1 MRSRTA
7 ALAIGALALGLGSMT
22 AVHAQERRPPPDLR
36 MLLTQPNPRVA
47 PDSPP
52 APDIRDLPQG
62 KMDKPPTQL
71 PITVVIGDP
80 RCYPGE
86 DGMVEPRQ
94 LGRSNRSR
102 RFP

>member
-7 ALAIGALALGLGSMT
+7 ALAIGALTLGLGT
-22 AVHAQERRPPPDLR
+22 VAHAQQSRPTPNLR
-36 MLLTQPNPRVA
+36 MLLTQPTPSVT

-52 APDIRDLPQG
+52 APDLRDLPQG
-62 KMDKPPTQL
+62 KMDKPSTRL
-71 PITVVIGDP
+71 PVTVVIGDP
-80 RCYPGE
+80 RCSPGE